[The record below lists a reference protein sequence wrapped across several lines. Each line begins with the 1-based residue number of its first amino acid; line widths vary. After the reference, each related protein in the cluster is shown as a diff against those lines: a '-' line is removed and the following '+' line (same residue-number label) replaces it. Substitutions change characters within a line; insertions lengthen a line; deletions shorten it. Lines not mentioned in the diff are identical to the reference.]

1 MTYAFALPIKPGM
14 TEASR
19 KFGEEIIDGARRQE
33 YVDLQRRLGATKEQ
47 YFIQSTP
54 ESDMLI
60 VVGEGAWT
68 PPRKVMDPENN
79 PFDRWYVD
87 QVREIYGIDLME
99 ADETAEL
106 VTEWSAA

>member
-33 YVDLQRRLGATKEQ
+33 YADLQRRLGATNEQ

-54 ESDMLI
+54 EGDLLI

-68 PPRKVMDPENN
+68 PPRQVMDPENN
-79 PFDRWYVD
+79 PFDRWYLE
-87 QVREIYGIDLME
+87 QVLAIYGIHLME
-99 ADETAEL
+99 VDETAKL
-106 VTEWSAA
+106 AMEWSAA